1 MTKDNLKNETANS
14 TNTVLS
20 EVADKYPSICYVC
33 RNARKPAANENREK
47 GYVGCA
53 EFTRKEHYGFV
64 DEAKELAEGWV
75 DLRARIF
82 GEKSGIITNLQLMT
96 LEVKKCS
103 SFETES

>member
-1 MTKDNLKNETANS
+1 MKKDNLKPEPANS
-14 TNTVLS
+14 TNIVLS

-33 RNARKPAANENREK
+33 RNARKPAANENRDK

-53 EFTRKEHYGFV
+53 EFTRKGHYDFIGK
-64 DEAKELAEGWV
+64 AKELAEGWV

-82 GEKSGIITNLQLMT
+82 GDKSGVITNLQLMT